1 MISPDLQTK
10 IEVLYNTYNYTLKPL
25 LATVEA
31 RFEKFPLP
39 VINEI
44 RAFNDHIAQCY
55 REDVDDE
62 YRKNQLHRAEAHIN
76 RILFDCFKYLN
87 VSLHDSIKLLQREA
101 RNVDLTVIDNGLFY
115 QNYRRLYNSAR
126 STVRLAKKEE
136 SFNRDVSYGLY
147 EEAFNRYNEL
157 EELWLNHLPDIH
169 RARIRFRIRRFLK
182 FLGWLAAAILS
193 GIVSGLLF
201 GG

>member
-1 MISPDLQTK
+1 MISAHLQTK
-10 IEVLYNTYNYTLKPL
+10 VEILYNTYNYTLKPL

-62 YRKNQLHRAEAHIN
+62 YRDNQI
-76 RILFDCFKYLN
+76 
-87 VSLHDSIKLLQREA
+87 
-101 RNVDLTVIDNGLFY
+101 
-115 QNYRRLYNSAR
+115 
-126 STVRLAKKEE
+126 
-136 SFNRDVSYGLY
+136 
-147 EEAFNRYNEL
+147 
-157 EELWLNHLPDIH
+157 PDIH
-169 RARIRFRIRRFLK
+169 RARTRFRIRRFLK

-193 GIVSGLLF
+193 GVVSGLLF